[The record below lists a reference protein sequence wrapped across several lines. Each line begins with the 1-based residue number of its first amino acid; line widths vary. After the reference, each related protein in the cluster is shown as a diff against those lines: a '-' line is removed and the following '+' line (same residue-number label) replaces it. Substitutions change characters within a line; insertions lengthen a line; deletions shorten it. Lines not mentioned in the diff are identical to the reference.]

1 MDDLDGADG
10 VALRA
15 AESASAGGT
24 TDTWRG
30 TSRELP
36 VALVDAVRGLPVRRD
51 HSALI
56 VFQHKDLVRCNEIL
70 RAAGIPR

>member
-1 MDDLDGADG
+1 M
-10 VALRA
+10 RA